1 MNGLPRNH
9 GFFDVPRTRVGKIRL
24 ACLVLILVGVAIFSK
39 AQVLLY
45 YGLYSPREGDIVFQS
60 LPKGEL
66 VDAIEGVTESKFSH
80 CGVVLRDGNRW
91 VVVESILSVR
101 KTPLL
106 TWLQRGK
113 NAGFAV
119 YRLRP
124 EFSMHISDFKANLIK
139 FLDFPYDYSFEMSDH
154 SIYCSELIYDAFE
167 QTTAEKM
174 GTLET
179 LGDLNWQP
187 YEENIRALAG
197 NTLPLDRVMITPVSL
212 SKATQIQPVFRM
224 GF

>member
-1 MNGLPRNH
+1 MDAPQHKPQFLAFPRSSL
-9 GFFDVPRTRVGKIRL
+9 GRIRL
-24 ACLVLILVGVAIFSK
+24 AVLILILLVVAIFSK

-45 YGLYSPREGDIVFQS
+45 YALYSPQEGDIVFQS

-66 VDAIEGVTESKFSH
+66 VDAIEGVTESSFSH
-80 CGVVLRDGNRW
+80 CGVVMKDGNRW

-101 KTPLL
+101 KTRLL

-113 NAGFAV
+113 AAGFAV

-124 EFSMHISDFKANLIK
+124 EFSECIAEFKLNLLK

-167 QTTAEKM
+167 NTTGEQM

-179 LGDLNWQP
+179 LGDLNWRP
-187 YEENIRALAG
+187 YEENIRSLAG
-197 NTLPLDRVMITPVSL
+197 NILPLDRVMITPVSL
-212 SKATQIQPVFRM
+212 SRATQMEPVFRI
-224 GF
+224 GL